1 VVYRH
6 LGGMRIIKPAKTET
20 FEHTITGLLAKR
32 VDLFNEAIGLR
43 DRLAEIKND
52 VAAID
57 RVLGTLGYKG
67 DLEAQMPRQKRE
79 ALFGRGDLR
88 RTIIDALR
96 NALRPLTTRE
106 IAEAAAA
113 QAGQDLNDKVM
124 MRDMGRR
131 VSSALCVLKQDGSV
145 LSSGERPHARW
156 TLAPDT
162 AGPLWDGA

>member
-1 VVYRH
+1 MTEIRT
-6 LGGMRIIKPAKTET
+6 IKPAKTQT

-32 VDLFNEAIGLR
+32 VDLFNEALGLR

-52 VAAID
+52 VAALD

-67 DLEAQMPRQKRE
+67 DLEAHMPRQKRE

-88 RTIIDALR
+88 RTILDELR

-106 IAEAAAA
+106 IAEAAAREV
-113 QAGQDLNDKVM
+113 GQDPNDKAM
-124 MRDMGRR
+124 LRDIGRR
-131 VSSALCVLKQDGSV
+131 VSSALCILKDHGTI

-156 TLAPDT
+156 TLAPET
-162 AGPLWDGA
+162 IGPLWTDASANIR

>member
-1 VVYRH
+1 MGEIRT
-6 LGGMRIIKPAKTET
+6 IKPAATKT

-32 VDLFNEAIGLR
+32 VDLFNEALGLR

-52 VAAID
+52 VAALD

-88 RTIIDALR
+88 RTILDELR

-106 IAEAAAA
+106 IAEATAA
-113 QAGQDLNDKVM
+113 QAGQDPNDRTI

-131 VSSALCVLKQDGSV
+131 VSSALCVLKQDGAV
-145 LSSGERPHARW
+145 RSSGERPHAHW
-156 TLAPDT
+156 TLAPES
-162 AGPLWDGA
+162 AGPLWEGL